1 MNTQWNRALMV
12 SLIMIISSMA
22 GCLDAEDN
30 TDTGNNTTSDDQI
43 LPFGNVMVSTYHVG
57 ELVSA
62 VAGDHVTIEYM
73 SQNNIPVHDY
83 EPSVADIVRLQNSD
97 LFFY

>member
-22 GCLDAEDN
+22 GCLDAEEDAPLPADNDIEDN

-62 VAGDHVTIEYM
+62 VAEIM
-73 SQNNIPVHDY
+73 
-83 EPSVADIVRLQNSD
+83 
-97 LFFY
+97 